1 MDTPDRQLR
10 SFLRIAELKSLSRAA
25 EELDQTQS
33 GLSRQLAALETHLGK
48 PLFIRTGRG
57 VELTEAGRKLHD
69 AIRGPYRAI
78 DQAVDTIRESH
89 GTTQGTVRLA
99 IVHPVSYYF
108 MADVVARFVSSH
120 PGVNLSLMGR
130 SSPEVVSLVES
141 GKADLGFVY
150 DTAVDTATLTSHPLF
165 EDEMCLVTREPAAG
179 QQDRQQEGREEGQQ
193 EGEAIDLHR
202 RELRLVGFP
211 PAYALRRM
219 LQSAGLQPDYVAEAE
234 TVDAILKLVSTGV
247 GDCILPCRLPDKLLA
262 DYGLHKVR
270 IRAPLLR
277 RRIVAISH
285 GERHAMPLTGALLEC
300 ALQVARNLGEHDAT
314 TVHDKGVTE

>member
-10 SFLRIAELKSLSRAA
+10 NFLRIAELKSLSRAA

-33 GLSRQLAALETHLGK
+33 GLSRQLAALEAHLGK
-48 PLFIRTGRG
+48 PLFVRTGRG

-69 AIRGPYRAI
+69 AIHGSYRAI
-78 DQAVDTIRESH
+78 DQAVDTIRDSH

-99 IVHPVSYYF
+99 IVHTVSYYF
-108 MADVVARFVSSH
+108 MADVVAAFVSSH

-150 DTAVDTATLTSHPLF
+150 DTAVATPTLASHPLF
-165 EDEMCLVTREPAAG
+165 EDEMCLVTRGSAVG
-179 QQDRQQEGREEGQQ
+179 N
-193 EGEAIDLHR
+193 EADDDGIDLR
-202 RELRLVGFP
+202 GRPLRLVGFP
-211 PAYALRRM
+211 PAYALHRM
-219 LQSAGLQPDYVAEAE
+219 IQSAGLHPDYVAEAE

-262 DYGLHKVR
+262 DYGLRKIG
-270 IRAPLLR
+270 IRSPLLR

-285 GERHAMPLTGALLEC
+285 GERHALPLTGALLEC
-300 ALQVARNLGEHDAT
+300 ALQVARSLP
-314 TVHDKGVTE
+314 

>member
-33 GLSRQLAALETHLGK
+33 GLSRQLAALEAHLGK

-78 DQAVDTIRESH
+78 DQAVETIRESH

-99 IVHPVSYYF
+99 IVHTVSYYF
-108 MADVVARFVSSH
+108 MADVVAAFVSSH

-165 EDEMCLVTREPAAG
+165 EDEMCLVTRVDEV
-179 QQDRQQEGREEGQQ
+179 QNT
-193 EGEAIDLHR
+193 GEDVDLQG

-211 PAYALRRM
+211 PGYALRRM

-247 GDCILPCRLPDKLLA
+247 GECILPCRLPDKLLA
-262 DYGLHKVR
+262 DYGLRKVR
-270 IRAPLLR
+270 IRSPLLR
-277 RRIVAISH
+277 RRIVAIGH

-300 ALQVARNLGEHDAT
+300 ALQVARALDPAGA
-314 TVHDKGVTE
+314 